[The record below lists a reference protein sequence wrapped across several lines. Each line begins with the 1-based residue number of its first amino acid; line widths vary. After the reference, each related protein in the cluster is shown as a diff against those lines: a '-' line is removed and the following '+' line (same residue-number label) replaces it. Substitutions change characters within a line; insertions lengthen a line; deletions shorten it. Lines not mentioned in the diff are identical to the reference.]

1 MKRILNNKKGKVLIF
16 LAALIIIMAFV
27 FLLIAVGTIEGPAE
41 DSFGN
46 LQRQIISSLNTKD
59 KILLYLDYSAEFA
72 KRDTLQSELG
82 ETAGFYLRADS
93 SDEGQDITGCGN
105 YIYPSLSNIDGKN
118 CLDSYS
124 YNTEYS
130 KLFKKNLF
138 NYVTNYPYL
147 NKNVNYLSFDVQVK
161 NDKIISIAGGL
172 PIELIISTQKINIET
187 LPPSNIINLNI
198 PAVNN
203 LPVVSKIKEI
213 DLTKKPFDDLKS
225 GSCSAFINRALND
238 AYDQVQGSNNH
249 GVFGFPGDAWDVAAK
264 YLKQHRENSDAS
276 RVVYAGPGLKSN
288 KLLTVDNLL
297 LPGDILF
304 TSTPSTW
311 CRWTGYNAYKF
322 ITIGGKPKNYC
333 GGTADFRKDENENDK
348 YNGFCTS
355 DSIIET
361 NELNPLYCDFSEGDI
376 TQSDYVIITH
386 IFMYL
391 GIEGGEHRLANLFTA
406 PPAIGNDVRAFG
418 SLTRFVDN
426 QGYGGDGVRII
437 VRPKYP
443 KMN

>member
-1 MKRILNNKKGKVLIF
+1 MKRILNNKKGKVLMF
-16 LAALIIIMAFV
+16 LAALIIITAFI

-41 DSFGN
+41 ESFGN

-59 KILLYLDYSAEFA
+59 AILLYLDYSAEFA
-72 KRDTLQSELG
+72 KRDTLQSEFG
-82 ETAGFYLRADS
+82 ETAGFYLRTDS

-118 CLDSYS
+118 CVDSYS
-124 YNTEYS
+124 YKAEYS

-138 NYVTNYPYL
+138 NYVANYPYL

-172 PIELIISTQKINIET
+172 PIELIISTQKINIEI
-187 LPPSNIINLNI
+187 LPPSNILNLNI
-198 PAVNN
+198 PTVNN
-203 LPVVSKIKEI
+203 LPVVNKIKKI
-213 DLTKKPFDDLKS
+213 DLTKKTFTSLGN

-238 AYDQVQGSNNH
+238 AYGKVQGSNNH
-249 GVFGFPGDAWDVAAK
+249 SVFGFPGDAWDVAAK
-264 YLKQHRENSDAS
+264 YLKQHRENPDAS

-288 KLLTVDNLL
+288 ELLSVDNLL

-322 ITIGGKPKNYC
+322 ITIGGEPKNYC
-333 GGTADFRKDENENDK
+333 GGTAAFRKDENKNDK
-348 YNGFCTS
+348 YTGFCTP
-355 DSIIET
+355 DSILEST
-361 NELNPLYCDFSEGDI
+361 GLSPLNCDYSEDGI
-376 TQSDYVIITH
+376 NQTGYVIITH

-391 GIEGGEHRLANLFTA
+391 GIENGEHILANLFTT
-406 PPAIGNDVRAFG
+406 PPAIGNDGRAFG
-418 SLTRFVDN
+418 SLTKFVDN